1 VLYSPPVKPSTYPL
15 WFGPLLLM
23 LLGAYLLMRALKK
36 KKQSQET
43 TLSDEDQKRL
53 DSLLKLSS
61 DTKDATK

>member
-1 VLYSPPVKPSTYPL
+1 
-15 WFGPLLLM
+15 M